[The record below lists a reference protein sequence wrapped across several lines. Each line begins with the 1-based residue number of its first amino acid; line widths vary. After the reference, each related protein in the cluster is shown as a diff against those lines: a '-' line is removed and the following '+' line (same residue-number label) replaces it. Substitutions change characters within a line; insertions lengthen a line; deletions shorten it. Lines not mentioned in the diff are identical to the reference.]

1 MLACP
6 VLQKKEFNHPANKMQ
21 PPMSMLVF
29 RQYLD
34 ESTRLCSTGKRTGR
48 IT

>member
-6 VLQKKEFNHPANKMQ
+6 VLQKKFNHPANKMQ
-21 PPMSMLVF
+21 PPVTVLVF

-34 ESTRLCSTGKRTGR
+34 ESTRLCSTGKRTGN